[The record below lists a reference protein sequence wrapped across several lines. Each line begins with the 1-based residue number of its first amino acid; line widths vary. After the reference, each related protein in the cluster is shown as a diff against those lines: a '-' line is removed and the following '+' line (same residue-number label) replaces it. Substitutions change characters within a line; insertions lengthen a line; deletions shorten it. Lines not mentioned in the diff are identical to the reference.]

1 MIQNN
6 KINKIKLAMLPDS
19 KFKQVMEVR
28 PLPYATVQIA
38 KALRS
43 DVVQKSMMLQTS
55 TVPFRSSRRPDAV
68 AFWPLTSSMRIMIT
82 TNFEGKK
89 KD

>member
-6 KINKIKLAMLPDS
+6 NNNKITLKLAVLPDA

-28 PLPYATVQIA
+28 PLPYATLQIA

-43 DVVQKSMMLQTS
+43 EVVQKSMMPQRVLFHLGLQRDQTQ
-55 TVPFRSSRRPDAV
+55 
-68 AFWPLTSSMRIMIT
+68 
-82 TNFEGKK
+82 
-89 KD
+89 

>member
-1 MIQNN
+1 MIQNTNKNN
-6 KINKIKLAMLPDS
+6 KITLKLAMLPDS

-43 DVVQKSMMLQTS
+43 DVVQKSMMPQRVMFHLGLLGDQTQWL
-55 TVPFRSSRRPDAV
+55 FG
-68 AFWPLTSSMRIMIT
+68 L
-82 TNFEGKK
+82 
-89 KD
+89 